1 MAPYGGGTRQSQ
13 ARFGYEDIDIDE
25 TNPERPNKSNSRSD
39 KGRCGGVMAKLRESN
54 GSLGSFKEAATA
66 KIVDGRIDLGYGTD
80 SESVVSEEDPDED
93 EPGTTQRGRR
103 KVSTTSNIKDLASN
117 ITSTE
122 ADGIMANVDN
132 FGIDGTAKQVVKPRH
147 LQDKEM
153 AYIFSVERSEIRSQV
168 KSLPITIKQ
177 FFDRDDANDFAE
189 EELRR
194 RRWGPSVPRPQIIQ
208 SYSGETGLFSGRAIT
223 DYEDNIV
230 ECVDVVAQ
238 AQYIGDLDNFER
250 EKIKAIFK
258 PKAYFIFKSITKKVQ
273 TPMDSYGGDSS
284 EIEEAEQNMEMGG
297 NNEEE
302 QLMETDQ
309 NSIAEQSMET
319 GQNEEAEQNTEV
331 NWGDEPKKMDIDQ
344 NNNGKSDD
352 HKNES
357 SRESVG
363 DAIDALFEEESKV
376 ELSDN
381 SDHNLEADNH
391 QSSLGSTAS
400 SETKPEMIL
409 TQTTTPLELYI
420 DRELANKRASEIF
433 LAQIRPVGG
442 DISQLAAFQRDAVE
456 PIRECVESHNKSRE
470 LFSASN
476 DYGNNGE
483 EVRVWVEDFEMIGPL
498 N

>member
-1 MAPYGGGTRQSQ
+1 
-13 ARFGYEDIDIDE
+13 
-25 TNPERPNKSNSRSD
+25 
-39 KGRCGGVMAKLRESN
+39 MAKLRESN

-66 KIVDGRIDLGYGTD
+66 KIFNGRIDPGYGTD
-80 SESVVSEEDPDED
+80 SESDVSEEDPDED
-93 EPGTTQRGRR
+93 EPGTTTRGRP
-103 KVSTTSNIKDLASN
+103 KVFTPSNIQDLASN
-117 ITSTE
+117 ILSTE
-122 ADGIMANVDN
+122 ADGIVANVDN
-132 FGIDGTAKQVVKPRH
+132 SGIDSTTRQVVKPRH

-153 AYIFSVERSEIRSQV
+153 AYVFSVQRSEIRSQE

-189 EELRR
+189 EELRK
-194 RRWGPSVPRPQIIQ
+194 RRWGPSVPRPQITQ
-208 SYSGETGLFSGRAIT
+208 SYSKDTGLFSGRAVI
-223 DYEDNIV
+223 DYEDNMV

-250 EKIKAIFK
+250 ERIKAIFK

-273 TPMDSYGGDSS
+273 APLDPFNDDSS
-284 EIEEAEQNMEMGG
+284 EIEETEQNMEMGR

-302 QLMETDQ
+302 QCMETDQ
-309 NSIAEQSMET
+309 NSIAEQSMEVDRS
-319 GQNEEAEQNTEV
+319 E
-331 NWGDEPKKMDIDQ
+331 EPKNMDIDQ
-344 NNNGKSDD
+344 NDNEKSDD
-352 HKNES
+352 HKYES

-363 DAIDALFEEESKV
+363 DAIDALFEEESEV

-381 SDHNLEADNH
+381 SEHNLKADVH
-391 QSSLGSTAS
+391 QLSLASAAS

-409 TQTTTPLELYI
+409 TQTTTPLESYT

-433 LAQIRPVGG
+433 LAEIRPVGG

-456 PIRECVESHNKSRE
+456 PIRECVESHNKSGE

-476 DYGNNGE
+476 DYGNNGGE
-483 EVRVWVEDFEMIGPL
+483 IRVWVEDFKMMGPL